1 MVKLNRYNSNILLDM
16 EVSINME
23 KKVFT
28 SLDIGTTSIKVVVS
42 ELDNNK
48 LKVIGVG
55 NAESKGLK
63 RGMIVDIDAT
73 VQAIQKAVNKA
84 SEKTGV
90 MISNLIVGVPSN
102 GVSIE
107 PCHGV
112 ITVSDRSSE
121 ITIEDVNNVVN
132 QSIANIVP
140 PERDLLSVTLEEFIV
155 DGFDEIN
162 DPRSMVGQRLE
173 MYGTAISVPKTILH
187 NIKRCVEKAG
197 FNIAGLV
204 LQPEALAKVALTQ
217 DERNFGTVLIDIGG
231 GQTTV
236 SAIHD
241 DQVKF
246 ASVVQ
251 EGGDF
256 ITKDISIV
264 LNTSTQNADQLKK
277 EVGAIQGDSR
287 AVIEVNVVGQDEPA
301 KIKESYIGEIIEAR
315 IAQIFDKIKA
325 DLDPI
330 NALQLP
336 GGVVLSGGT
345 ASIPGVTDL
354 AEDIFDVRTEKY
366 IPDYMGIR
374 TPAFSVAIGLALY
387 QAQTTDIQREIN
399 KSILRQAGI
408 QSVEEQNQR
417 QIPQPSQQVSDYQ
430 YDDNEYDYSDQSI
443 ESKSSDQFIDKIKNF
458 FTNFFE

>member
-187 NIKRCVEKAG
+187 NIKR
-197 FNIAGLV
+197 
-204 LQPEALAKVALTQ
+204 
-217 DERNFGTVLIDIGG
+217 
-231 GQTTV
+231 
-236 SAIHD
+236 
-241 DQVKF
+241 
-246 ASVVQ
+246 
-251 EGGDF
+251 
-256 ITKDISIV
+256 
-264 LNTSTQNADQLKK
+264 
-277 EVGAIQGDSR
+277 
-287 AVIEVNVVGQDEPA
+287 
-301 KIKESYIGEIIEAR
+301 
-315 IAQIFDKIKA
+315 
-325 DLDPI
+325 
-330 NALQLP
+330 
-336 GGVVLSGGT
+336 
-345 ASIPGVTDL
+345 
-354 AEDIFDVRTEKY
+354 
-366 IPDYMGIR
+366 
-374 TPAFSVAIGLALY
+374 
-387 QAQTTDIQREIN
+387 
-399 KSILRQAGI
+399 
-408 QSVEEQNQR
+408 
-417 QIPQPSQQVSDYQ
+417 
-430 YDDNEYDYSDQSI
+430 
-443 ESKSSDQFIDKIKNF
+443 
-458 FTNFFE
+458 

>member
-1 MVKLNRYNSNILLDM
+1 
-16 EVSINME
+16 ME

-73 VQAIQKAVNKA
+73 VQAIQKAVSKA

-90 MISNLIVGVPSN
+90 MINNLIVGVPSN

-121 ITIEDVNNVVN
+121 ITTEDVNNVVN

-155 DGFDEIN
+155 DGFDEID

-246 ASVVQ
+246 VSVVQ
-251 EGGDF
+251 EGGNF

-264 LNTSTQNADQLKK
+264 LNTSIQNAEQLKR
-277 EVGAIQGDSR
+277 EVGAIQGDSK
-287 AVIEVNVVGQDEPA
+287 ASIEVDVVGQDTPA
-301 KIKESYIGEIIEAR
+301 SIKESYIGEIIEAR
-315 IAQIFDKIKA
+315 IAQFFVKIKA
-325 DLDPI
+325 DIDPI

-336 GGVVLSGGT
+336 GGVVISGGT
-345 ASIPGVTDL
+345 ASIPGVTEL
-354 AEDIFDVRTEKY
+354 AEEIFDVRTEKY

-374 TPAFSVAIGLALY
+374 TPAYSVAIGLALY
-387 QAQTTDIQREIN
+387 EAQTSDIQREIN

-408 QSVEEQNQR
+408 HPVEVENQH
-417 QIPQPSQQVSDYQ
+417 QELQETQQVTNYQ
-430 YDDNEYDYSDQSI
+430 TDDNDYEYNDHTQ
-443 ESKSSDQFIDKIKNF
+443 ESTSANQIGDKIKSF

>member
-1 MVKLNRYNSNILLDM
+1 MNKRVY
-16 EVSINME
+16 
-23 KKVFT
+23 T
-28 SLDIGTTSIKVVVS
+28 SLDIGTTSIKVIVS
-42 ELDNNK
+42 EFEDNQ

-73 VQAIQKAVNKA
+73 VSAIKEAVEQV

-90 MISNLIVGVPSN
+90 QINNLIVGVPAN

-112 ITVSDRSSE
+112 ITVGDRSTE
-121 ITIEDVNNVVN
+121 ITTEDVNNVVN

-140 PERDLLSVTLEEFIV
+140 PERDLLSVMLEEFIV

-204 LQPEALAKVALTQ
+204 LQPLAMAEVALSE
-217 DERNFGTVLIDIGG
+217 DERNFGSVMIDMGA

-241 DQVKF
+241 KQVKY
-246 ASVVQ
+246 ATVVQ
-251 EGGDF
+251 EGGEF

-264 LNTSTQNADQLKK
+264 LNTSHQNAEKLKR
-277 EVGAIQGDSR
+277 EVGAIGSDSDS
-287 AVIEVNVVGQDEPA
+287 VIPVEVVGQNEPA

-315 IAQIFDKIKA
+315 VAQIFEKVKA
-325 DLDPI
+325 DLDQI
-330 NALQLP
+330 DALQLP
-336 GGVVLSGGT
+336 GGVAISGGT
-345 ASIPGVTDL
+345 ASIPGIADL
-354 AEDIFDVRTEKY
+354 AEDIFDVRCEIY

-374 TPAFSVAIGLALY
+374 TPTFSVAVGLSLY
-387 QAQTTDIQREIN
+387 EAKTSDIQREIN
-399 KSILRQAGI
+399 KSILRQIGVNPTDSYNHVAEEKPSKKAGFFK
-408 QSVEEQNQR
+408 QEED
-417 QIPQPSQQVSDYQ
+417 QPTDQDQQVDYPV
-430 YDDNEYDYSDQSI
+430 DEDQ
-443 ESKSSDQFIDKIKNF
+443 ESVPLGEKVKSF
-458 FTNFFE
+458 FATFFE

>member
-1 MVKLNRYNSNILLDM
+1 M
-16 EVSINME
+16 EVSIKMNNR
-23 KKVFT
+23 VYT
-28 SLDIGTTSIKVVVS
+28 SLDIGTTSIKVIVS
-42 ELDNNK
+42 EYQDNQ

-73 VQAIQKAVNKA
+73 VTAIQKAVDMV
-84 SEKTGV
+84 SEKTG
-90 MISNLIVGVPSN
+90 IQINNLIVGVPSN

-121 ITIEDVNNVVN
+121 ITTEDVNKVVN

-140 PERDLLSVTLEEFIV
+140 PERDLLSVMLEEFIV
-155 DGFDEIN
+155 DGFDEID

-173 MYGTAISVPKTILH
+173 MYGTAISVPRTILH

-204 LQPEALAKVALTQ
+204 LQPQAMAKVALNE
-217 DERNFGTVLIDIGG
+217 DECNFGSVMIDIGG

-241 DQVKF
+241 EQVKF
-246 ASVVQ
+246 ATVVQ
-251 EGGDF
+251 EGGEF

-264 LNTSTQNADQLKK
+264 LNTSLANADKLKR
-277 EVGAIQGDSR
+277 EVGAIGSDSDS
-287 AVIEVNVVGQDEPA
+287 VIPVDVVGQNEPA

-315 IAQIFDKIKA
+315 IAQIFEKA
-325 DLDPI
+325 KLELDQI
-330 NALQLP
+330 GALQLP
-336 GGVVLSGGT
+336 GGVVISGGA
-345 ASIPGVTDL
+345 ASIPGISEL
-354 AEDIFDVRTEKY
+354 AEDIFETRCEIY

-374 TPAFSVAIGLALY
+374 TPTFSVAIGLSIY
-387 QAQTTDIQREIN
+387 EAQTSDIQKEIN
-399 KSILRQAGI
+399 KAILKQIGI
-408 QSVEEQNQR
+408 SPTDNFNQIVEDKPARKVSFFNKEEVASPVEDQTYNQTNNHEN
-417 QIPQPSQQVSDYQ
+417 QP
-430 YDDNEYDYSDQSI
+430 I
-443 ESKSSDQFIDKIKNF
+443 GDKIKEF
-458 FTNFFE
+458 FATFFE